1 MLSKYPMTMSQDV
14 NRSVNGAIREIDNT
28 DQLSNDYVFTS
39 PVVFRFRE
47 SADYS
52 DLIMRMLNDLLRKLD
67 LRIAGRTVYEKFEDK
82 MGRLFE
88 NVMELRWMQEA
99 EEERGEPVG
108 IRKRAQSR
116 EALELQKELE
126 KMKLEEGEK
135 YRSKVQQY
143 TSYKIGRKVPES
155 TRPFSEEEISS
166 RNIRIDNPQILRLL
180 TKWCEEL

>member
-1 MLSKYPMTMSQDV
+1 
-14 NRSVNGAIREIDNT
+14 
-28 DQLSNDYVFTS
+28 
-39 PVVFRFRE
+39 
-47 SADYS
+47 
-52 DLIMRMLNDLLRKLD
+52 
-67 LRIAGRTVYEKFEDK
+67 
-82 MGRLFE
+82 
-88 NVMELRWMQEA
+88 MELRWMQEA